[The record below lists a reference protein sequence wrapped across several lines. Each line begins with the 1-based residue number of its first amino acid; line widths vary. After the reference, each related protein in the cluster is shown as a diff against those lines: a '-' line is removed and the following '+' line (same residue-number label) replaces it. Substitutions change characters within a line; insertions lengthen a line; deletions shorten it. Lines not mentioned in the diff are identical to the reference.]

1 MNFYGLILVSN
12 VYILD
17 TILKI
22 FIPLFLNPYFPA
34 ALVPNMTPLGQYLAA
49 KSVNKSEVS
58 RKTGLTKARLNR
70 LSMESTSHLRAEEL
84 VLIALAIGV
93 APTEMLNDLYKQVKL
108 KK

>member
-1 MNFYGLILVSN
+1 MFGYITTTN
-12 VYILD
+12 VYILN

-22 FIPLFLNPYFPA
+22 FITPLLIHYFSGD
-34 ALVPNMTPLGQYLAA
+34 LVPNMTPLGQYLAA

-84 VLIALAIGV
+84 VLIALAIGI
-93 APTEMLNDLYKQVKL
+93 APTEMLNDLYKHVKL